1 MERKKERGS
10 KVERQKE
17 TKQHKVRAREKQKRK
32 IKGKAREAEMKGKVR
47 EENNFRSLSKI
58 QREPYR
64 GKERIFHF
72 ISPVVNNSAPHMCVE
87 NRHYSGGNEP

>member
-17 TKQHKVRAREKQKRK
+17 TKQHKVRARQKQKRK
-32 IKGKAREAEMKGKVR
+32 IKGKVR